1 MGYKQFH
8 GPDGKVYRSLNDIQK
23 RFVEGVSP
31 AKSPKK
37 ANTAKEETVNVKV
50 GAVNP
55 KKSQAALKKEVKEH
69 IVEVVNE
76 VVECRNRKLRKLS
89 PDRIRRRKRR
99 KRRSIWMIW
108 MPQ

>member
-23 RFVEGVSP
+23 RFLEGVSP
-31 AKSPKK
+31 VKSPKK

-99 KRRSIWMIW
+99 KRR
-108 MPQ
+108 